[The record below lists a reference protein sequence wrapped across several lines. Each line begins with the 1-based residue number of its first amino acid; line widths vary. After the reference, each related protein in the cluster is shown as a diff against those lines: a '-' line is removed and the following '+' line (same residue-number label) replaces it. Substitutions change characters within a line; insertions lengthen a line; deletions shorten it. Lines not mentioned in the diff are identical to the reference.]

1 MRMASD
7 PFSNVPGPRQLLAGA
22 AVVASLTISFSSRGS
37 ADDSSAPT
45 SAEPAAA
52 ISPDAPA
59 AGPVASN
66 SSETRLARVTGWIR
80 EEVPACPPE
89 VMVPAAQRFLE
100 ELQDRHP
107 EQMDRLLATDLPLRD
122 YESALFR
129 HLSAQLAKGSTAS
142 LREEL
147 ARRRL
152 EAVLAHE
159 GDLSA
164 ATTQNAV
171 GLMEKIRGLSQV
183 QYRRLIE
190 GRLEDDELA
199 LLLKRARHT
208 DAGPSAPAAAKPE
221 LLTAAAIVSEFSRR
235 NQAGTAVQRLR
246 AYTVE
251 GRLKTASGEEQHLL
265 LFKMR
270 PDSFRLVVL
279 EGGVTRFILAGYGQ
293 HFWQQAPGQWP
304 QIVAPEKIGERRH
317 LAEFVDPLFGE
328 ENCRYERLDNG
339 GSAGQRFYRIAV
351 QRLDG
356 SGYVAQIDPE
366 TFRETGREDA
376 DGSGARY
383 SDFRVVAGVTIA
395 FREEATDKEG
405 RKGVLEL
412 TRFTPNPGLIQNF
425 FEPEAQ
431 DDQSYFAFEQVL
443 AGSPLPAGS
452 SNSPT
457 K

>member
-1 MRMASD
+1 
-7 PFSNVPGPRQLLAGA
+7 VLA
-22 AVVASLTISFSSRGS
+22 ISFATAFSPYGW
-37 ADDSSAPT
+37 AVDSGAPAR
-45 SAEPAAA
+45 AEPSAA
-52 ISPDAPA
+52 IPLDAPA

-89 VMVPAAQRFLE
+89 VMVSAAQRFLE

-129 HLSAQLAKGSTAS
+129 HLSAQLAKGSTTS

-152 EAVLAHE
+152 AAVLAHE

-164 ATTQNAV
+164 ATSQNAAV
-171 GLMEKIRGLSQV
+171 LMEKIKGMSQV
-183 QYRRLIE
+183 QYRRLLE
-190 GRLEDDELA
+190 GRIEDDDLA
-199 LLLKRARHT
+199 LLLKRVRRSDATSPASTAAR
-208 DAGPSAPAAAKPE
+208 PE
-221 LLTAAAIVSEFSRR
+221 VLTAASIVAEFSRH
-235 NQAGTAVQRLR
+235 NQVGAAAQRLR

-265 LFKMR
+265 LFRLR
-270 PDSFRLVVL
+270 PDSFRLVVIV
-279 EGGVTRFILAGYGQ
+279 GGVTRFIMAGDGQ
-293 HFWQQAPGQWP
+293 HFWQEVPGQRP
-304 QIVAPEKIGERRH
+304 QIVAPEKMGERRH
-317 LAEFVDPLFGE
+317 LGEFMDPLFGE
-328 ENCRYERLDNG
+328 ESCTYERLADG
-339 GSAGQRFYRIAV
+339 VSAGQRFYRIAV
-351 QRLDG
+351 RRSDG